1 MTRYGIKLAQE
12 EGVKNEYKTIR
23 AMAQG
28 LGFELLFFED
38 EEIDSEFKFF
48 TAELL
53 KYKELE
59 FISYSSNIDEV
70 IREVEDFLMGKED

>member
-1 MTRYGIKLAQE
+1 MTRFGIKLAEE
-12 EGVKNEYKTIR
+12 EGFKKEYKAIR
-23 AMAQG
+23 NLAKQND
-28 LGFELLFFED
+28 FELIFFED

-70 IREVEDFLMGKED
+70 IREIEDYLVGGNK

>member
-1 MTRYGIKLAQE
+1 MTRFGIKLAEE
-12 EGVKNEYKTIR
+12 EGVKNQYKEIR
-23 AMAQG
+23 AKAKG
-28 LGFELLFFED
+28 LGYELIFFED

-53 KYKELE
+53 MYKELE

-70 IREVEDFLMGKED
+70 IREVEDYLAGGNK